1 MHSSLGAPLT
11 TARREPPAEAAE
23 EVGDLGAAE
32 DGGDVEAV
40 SEDMVGLSPAAGQ
53 GRGVAEEA
61 PDAGREIR
69 GRVLEVDDARPY
81 FLILRRRFLGEDAN
95 AVRGE
100 DGAPQ
105 RLEGVARLLRA
116 VEYDRGRAARRG
128 PDFLRRQHDSL
139 RHERT
144 QDRQSRT
151 QS

>member
-40 SEDMVGLSPAAGQ
+40 SEDVVGLSPAAGQ

-69 GRVLEVDDARPY
+69 GRVLEVDDAGPD
-81 FLILRRRFLGEDAN
+81 LLVLRGTFLGKDAN
-95 AVRGE
+95 AVLGE
-100 DGAPQ
+100 D
-105 RLEGVARLLRA
+105 LCARSARA
-116 VEYDRGRAARRG
+116 RPGMSTASRVDASAYATDALALNRRR
-128 PDFLRRQHDSL
+128 PSATDSI
-139 RHERT
+139 T
-144 QDRQSRT
+144 GM
-151 QS
+151 

>member
-1 MHSSLGAPLT
+1 MFLFNHSSLGAPLT

-69 GRVLEVDDARPY
+69 GRVLD
-81 FLILRRRFLGEDAN
+81 
-95 AVRGE
+95 
-100 DGAPQ
+100 Q
-105 RLEGVARLLRA
+105 
-116 VEYDRGRAARRG
+116 
-128 PDFLRRQHDSL
+128 
-139 RHERT
+139 
-144 QDRQSRT
+144 
-151 QS
+151 